1 MVFLLPTRRFS
12 FEGEGTEINYVGGI
26 YIIFTDQLSIFCVHC
41 IRVEGGVER
50 CCTILGTRLSE
61 TVCVAVGP
69 IGVKG
74 GRGVF
79 IV

>member
-1 MVFLLPTRRFS
+1 MGVFICL
-12 FEGEGTEINYVGGI
+12 
-26 YIIFTDQLSIFCVHC
+26 IFTGQLSIFRVQRNC
-41 IRVEGGVER
+41 VEGGVEWY
-50 CCTILGTRLSE
+50 CTILGTRLSE
-61 TVCVAVGP
+61 TVCVAVGL